1 MNFIKKLNQAL
12 LNLLIQ
18 RYLKGCYNSIHD
30 LPFVNWIKLH
40 EENNLKYLSK
50 KLKENDYNVI
60 IYEKINDEII
70 DTFGAS
76 KEFLTKLKIKID
88 IEIMKSENKPLMFIE
103 IKEDEL
109 KNIEEKKTDNLSF
122 YDLIFQIEKQMNFKI
137 DINKI
142 SVFEFYNYCKNLS
155 KNGRV

>member
-1 MNFIKKLNQAL
+1 
-12 LNLLIQ
+12 
-18 RYLKGCYNSIHD
+18 

-40 EENNLKYLSK
+40 EENNLKFLSK

-60 IYEKINDEII
+60 VYENINDQII

-76 KEFLTKLKIKID
+76 KDFLTKLKIKID
-88 IEIMKSENKPLMFIE
+88 IEIMKAENKPLMFIE

-109 KNIEEKKTDNLSF
+109 KNIEEKKTDNSSF

>member
-1 MNFIKKLNQAL
+1 
-12 LNLLIQ
+12 
-18 RYLKGCYNSIHD
+18 
-30 LPFVNWIKLH
+30 
-40 EENNLKYLSK
+40 
-50 KLKENDYNVI
+50 
-60 IYEKINDEII
+60 
-70 DTFGAS
+70 
-76 KEFLTKLKIKID
+76 
-88 IEIMKSENKPLMFIE
+88 MFIE

-137 DINKI
+137 DTNKI

>member
-1 MNFIKKLNQAL
+1 M
-12 LNLLIQ
+12 
-18 RYLKGCYNSIHD
+18 
-30 LPFVNWIKLH
+30 PFVNWIKLH

-50 KLKENDYNVI
+50 KLKENDYNVFA
-60 IYEKINDEII
+60 YENINDQII
-70 DTFGAS
+70 DTFGVS

-88 IEIMKSENKPLMFIE
+88 IEIMKAENKPLMFIE

>member
-1 MNFIKKLNQAL
+1 
-12 LNLLIQ
+12 
-18 RYLKGCYNSIHD
+18 

-40 EENNLKYLSK
+40 EENNLKFLSK

-60 IYEKINDEII
+60 VYENINDQII

-76 KEFLTKLKIKID
+76 KDFLTKLKIKID
-88 IEIMKSENKPLMFIE
+88 IEIMKAENKPLMFIE
-103 IKEDEL
+103 IKEEEL

>member
-1 MNFIKKLNQAL
+1 M
-12 LNLLIQ
+12 
-18 RYLKGCYNSIHD
+18 
-30 LPFVNWIKLH
+30 PFVNWIKLH
-40 EENNLKYLSK
+40 EENNLKFLSK

-60 IYEKINDEII
+60 VYENINDQII

-76 KEFLTKLKIKID
+76 KDFLTKLKIKID
-88 IEIMKSENKPLMFIE
+88 IEIMKAENKPLMFIE

-109 KNIEEKKTDNLSF
+109 KNIEEKKTDNSSF

>member
-1 MNFIKKLNQAL
+1 M
-12 LNLLIQ
+12 
-18 RYLKGCYNSIHD
+18 
-30 LPFVNWIKLH
+30 PFVNWIKLH
-40 EENNLKYLSK
+40 EENNLKFLSK

-60 IYEKINDEII
+60 VYENINDQII

-76 KEFLTKLKIKID
+76 KDFLTKLKIKID
-88 IEIMKSENKPLMFIE
+88 IEIMKAENKPLMFIE
-103 IKEDEL
+103 IKEEEL

-137 DINKI
+137 NINKI

>member
-1 MNFIKKLNQAL
+1 M
-12 LNLLIQ
+12 
-18 RYLKGCYNSIHD
+18 
-30 LPFVNWIKLH
+30 PFVNWIKLH
-40 EENNLKYLSK
+40 EENNLKFLSK

-60 IYEKINDEII
+60 VYENINDQII

-76 KEFLTKLKIKID
+76 KDFLTKLKIKID
-88 IEIMKSENKPLMFIE
+88 IEIMKAENKPLMFIE

>member
-1 MNFIKKLNQAL
+1 M
-12 LNLLIQ
+12 
-18 RYLKGCYNSIHD
+18 
-30 LPFVNWIKLH
+30 PFVNWIKLH

-50 KLKENDYNVI
+50 KLKENDYNVFV
-60 IYEKINDEII
+60 YEKLNDEII

-76 KEFLTKLKIKID
+76 KDFLTKLKIKID
-88 IEIMKSENKPLMFIE
+88 IEIMKAENKPLMFIE

-137 DINKI
+137 NINKI

-155 KNGRV
+155 KNK

>member
-1 MNFIKKLNQAL
+1 M
-12 LNLLIQ
+12 
-18 RYLKGCYNSIHD
+18 
-30 LPFVNWIKLH
+30 PFVNWIKLH

-60 IYEKINDEII
+60 VYEKLNDEII

-76 KEFLTKLKIKID
+76 KDFLTKLKIKID
-88 IEIMKSENKPLMFIE
+88 IEIMKAENKPLMFIE
-103 IKEDEL
+103 IKEEEL

>member
-1 MNFIKKLNQAL
+1 M
-12 LNLLIQ
+12 
-18 RYLKGCYNSIHD
+18 
-30 LPFVNWIKLH
+30 
-40 EENNLKYLSK
+40 
-50 KLKENDYNVI
+50 KENDYNVI
-60 IYEKINDEII
+60 VYEKLNDEII

-76 KEFLTKLKIKID
+76 KEFLTKLRIKID
-88 IEIMKSENKPLMFIE
+88 IEIMKAENKPLMFIE

>member
-1 MNFIKKLNQAL
+1 
-12 LNLLIQ
+12 
-18 RYLKGCYNSIHD
+18 

-40 EENNLKYLSK
+40 EENNLKFLSK

-60 IYEKINDEII
+60 VYENINDQII

-76 KEFLTKLKIKID
+76 KDFLTKLKIKID
-88 IEIMKSENKPLMFIE
+88 IEIMKAENKPLMFIE
-103 IKEDEL
+103 IKEEEL

-137 DINKI
+137 NINKI

>member
-1 MNFIKKLNQAL
+1 
-12 LNLLIQ
+12 
-18 RYLKGCYNSIHD
+18 

-40 EENNLKYLSK
+40 EENNLKFLSK

-60 IYEKINDEII
+60 VYENINDQII

-76 KEFLTKLKIKID
+76 KDFLTKLKIKVD
-88 IEIMKSENKPLMFIE
+88 IEIMKAENKPLMFIE

-109 KNIEEKKTDNLSF
+109 KNIEEKKTDNSSF

>member
-1 MNFIKKLNQAL
+1 M
-12 LNLLIQ
+12 
-18 RYLKGCYNSIHD
+18 
-30 LPFVNWIKLH
+30 PFVNWIKLH

-50 KLKENDYNVI
+50 KLKENDYNVFV
-60 IYEKINDEII
+60 YEKLNDQII

-76 KEFLTKLKIKID
+76 KDFLTKLKIKID
-88 IEIMKSENKPLMFIE
+88 IEIMKAENKPLMFIE

-155 KNGRV
+155 KNGRI

>member
-1 MNFIKKLNQAL
+1 
-12 LNLLIQ
+12 
-18 RYLKGCYNSIHD
+18 

-40 EENNLKYLSK
+40 EENNLKFLSK

-60 IYEKINDEII
+60 VYENINDQII

-76 KEFLTKLKIKID
+76 KDFLTKLKIKID
-88 IEIMKSENKPLMFIE
+88 IEIMKAENKPLMFIE

>member
-1 MNFIKKLNQAL
+1 
-12 LNLLIQ
+12 
-18 RYLKGCYNSIHD
+18 

-40 EENNLKYLSK
+40 EENNLKFLSK

-60 IYEKINDEII
+60 AYEKLNDEII

-76 KEFLTKLKIKID
+76 KDFLTKLKIKID
-88 IEIMKSENKPLMFIE
+88 IEIMKAENKPLMFIE
-103 IKEDEL
+103 IKEEEL

-137 DINKI
+137 NINKI

>member
-1 MNFIKKLNQAL
+1 MNYIKKLSQAL
-12 LNLLIQ
+12 SNLLIRQ
-18 RYLKGCYNSIHD
+18 YLKGCYSSIYD

-60 IYEKINDEII
+60 VYENINDQII

-88 IEIMKSENKPLMFIE
+88 IEIMKAENKPLMFIE

-155 KNGRV
+155 KNK

>member
-1 MNFIKKLNQAL
+1 M
-12 LNLLIQ
+12 
-18 RYLKGCYNSIHD
+18 
-30 LPFVNWIKLH
+30 PFVNWIKLH

-60 IYEKINDEII
+60 VYEKLNDEII

-76 KEFLTKLKIKID
+76 KDFLTKLKIKID
-88 IEIMKSENKPLMFIE
+88 IEIMKAENKPLMFIE
-103 IKEDEL
+103 IKEEEL

-122 YDLIFQIEKQMNFKI
+122 YDLIFQIEKQMNFRI

-155 KNGRV
+155 KHGRV

>member
-1 MNFIKKLNQAL
+1 M
-12 LNLLIQ
+12 
-18 RYLKGCYNSIHD
+18 
-30 LPFVNWIKLH
+30 PFVNWIKLH
-40 EENNLKYLSK
+40 EENNLKFLSK

-60 IYEKINDEII
+60 VYENINDQII

-76 KEFLTKLKIKID
+76 KDFLTKLKIKID
-88 IEIMKSENKPLMFIE
+88 IEIMKAENKPLMFIE
-103 IKEDEL
+103 IKEEEL

>member
-1 MNFIKKLNQAL
+1 M
-12 LNLLIQ
+12 
-18 RYLKGCYNSIHD
+18 
-30 LPFVNWIKLH
+30 PFVNWIKLH

-60 IYEKINDEII
+60 VYEKLNDEII
-70 DTFGAS
+70 DIFGAS
-76 KEFLTKLKIKID
+76 KDFLTKLKIKID
-88 IEIMKSENKPLMFIE
+88 IEIMKAENKPLMFIE
-103 IKEDEL
+103 IKEEEL

-155 KNGRV
+155 KHGRV

>member
-1 MNFIKKLNQAL
+1 MQ
-12 LNLLIQ
+12 Q
-18 RYLKGCYNSIHD
+18 YLKGCYNSIYE

-50 KLKENDYNVI
+50 KLKENDYNVFV
-60 IYEKINDEII
+60 YEKLNDEII

-76 KEFLTKLKIKID
+76 KDFLTKLKIKID
-88 IEIMKSENKPLMFIE
+88 IEIMKAENKPLMFIE

-155 KNGRV
+155 KNK

>member
-1 MNFIKKLNQAL
+1 
-12 LNLLIQ
+12 
-18 RYLKGCYNSIHD
+18 

-60 IYEKINDEII
+60 VYEKLNDEII
-70 DTFGAS
+70 DIFGAS
-76 KEFLTKLKIKID
+76 KDFLTKLKIKID
-88 IEIMKSENKPLMFIE
+88 IEIMKAENKPLMFIE
-103 IKEDEL
+103 IKEEEL

>member
-1 MNFIKKLNQAL
+1 M
-12 LNLLIQ
+12 
-18 RYLKGCYNSIHD
+18 
-30 LPFVNWIKLH
+30 PFVNWIKLH

-50 KLKENDYNVI
+50 KLKENDYNVFA
-60 IYEKINDEII
+60 YENINDQII

-88 IEIMKSENKPLMFIE
+88 IEIMKAEKKPLMFIE
-103 IKEDEL
+103 IKEEEL

>member
-1 MNFIKKLNQAL
+1 M
-12 LNLLIQ
+12 
-18 RYLKGCYNSIHD
+18 
-30 LPFVNWIKLH
+30 PFVNWIKLH

-50 KLKENDYNVI
+50 KLKENDYNVFA
-60 IYEKINDEII
+60 YENINDQII

-88 IEIMKSENKPLMFIE
+88 IEIMKAENKPLMFIE

>member
-1 MNFIKKLNQAL
+1 M
-12 LNLLIQ
+12 
-18 RYLKGCYNSIHD
+18 
-30 LPFVNWIKLH
+30 PFVNWIKLH
-40 EENNLKYLSK
+40 KENNLKYLSK
-50 KLKENDYNVI
+50 KLKENDYNVFV
-60 IYEKINDEII
+60 YEKLNDEII

-76 KEFLTKLKIKID
+76 KDFLTKLKIKID
-88 IEIMKSENKPLMFIE
+88 IEIMKAENKPLMFIE

-155 KNGRV
+155 KNK

>member
-1 MNFIKKLNQAL
+1 MNYIKKLSLAL
-12 LNLLIQ
+12 SNLLIRQ
-18 RYLKGCYNSIHD
+18 YLKTCYNSIHG

-60 IYEKINDEII
+60 VYEKLNDEII

-88 IEIMKSENKPLMFIE
+88 IEIMKAENKPLMFIE
-103 IKEDEL
+103 IKEEEL

-137 DINKI
+137 DVNKI

-155 KNGRV
+155 KNK

>member
-1 MNFIKKLNQAL
+1 M
-12 LNLLIQ
+12 
-18 RYLKGCYNSIHD
+18 
-30 LPFVNWIKLH
+30 PFVNWIKLH

-50 KLKENDYNVI
+50 KLKENDYNVFV
-60 IYEKINDEII
+60 YEKLNDEII

-76 KEFLTKLKIKID
+76 KDFLTKLKIKID
-88 IEIMKSENKPLMFIE
+88 IEIMKAENKPLMFIE
-103 IKEDEL
+103 IKEEEL

>member
-1 MNFIKKLNQAL
+1 M
-12 LNLLIQ
+12 
-18 RYLKGCYNSIHD
+18 
-30 LPFVNWIKLH
+30 PFVNWIKLH

-60 IYEKINDEII
+60 VYEKLNDQII

-76 KEFLTKLKIKID
+76 KDFLTKLKIKID
-88 IEIMKSENKPLMFIE
+88 IEIMKAENKPLMFIE

>member
-1 MNFIKKLNQAL
+1 M
-12 LNLLIQ
+12 
-18 RYLKGCYNSIHD
+18 
-30 LPFVNWIKLH
+30 PFVNWIKLH

-60 IYEKINDEII
+60 IYEKLNDQII

-76 KEFLTKLKIKID
+76 KDFLTKLKIKID
-88 IEIMKSENKPLMFIE
+88 IEIMKAENKPLMFIE